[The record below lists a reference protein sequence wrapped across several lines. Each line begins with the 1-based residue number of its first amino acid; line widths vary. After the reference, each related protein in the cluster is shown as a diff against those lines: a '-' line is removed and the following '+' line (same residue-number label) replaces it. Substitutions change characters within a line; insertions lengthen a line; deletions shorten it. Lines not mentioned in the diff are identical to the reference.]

1 MNIVSVTG
9 MVDEQHSLSAQVPDS
24 VAPGRVTVLIV
35 PTVQQDDVD
44 ASWMT
49 GIAHE
54 WAADLGDTRQDIYTL
69 ADGEPVDAA

>member
-35 PTVQQDDVD
+35 PAIQDEVD
-44 ASWMT
+44 ASWIT

-69 ADGEPVDAA
+69 ADGEPMDAV